1 MWTSAGI
8 SGHSYHPLREPIA
21 PTVPVELSRNRIDP
35 DQGTTIGLKV
45 NQIHF
50 SDTGNRMDTRTTEL
64 SAKDL
69 EGNIAVLSSAAQ
81 ALQLTRF
88 EKISY
93 RALMVSAYVITGSVA
108 FQLIFGLV
116 IRLSG
121 KAELLSK
128 WAIPMALEFHASVLL
143 GILSLALNIPLFIKA
158 FRERA
163 RLKKLGLGSLS
174 ESLWKESRRRRWKS
188 RILEGLLIVGGT
200 STFLVASLYLFFLI
214 FRHKYSNLRIFQN
227 YSEQE
232 ILTLW
237 LLGVLYLAII
247 TALLFSARYLHSQRE
262 RMDLTANAQQLKK
275 SLESLRQPIGKA
287 EVASVPSA
295 LLEQTAKIESAQIAK
310 ERKDALL
317 QSVAFRRNG
326 YAIAFD
332 RDAAE
337 RRATL
342 SIADRVELEDLVA
355 QLSTEGAQL
364 GSQAEAV
371 AGAKD
376 ATLRIAT
383 KSSRVEIE
391 YAIDQASRAIRI
403 TDVRHRE
410 DGSDSPL
417 TGGSHA

>member
-1 MWTSAGI
+1 MDVGWNLGPTM
-8 SGHSYHPLREPIA
+8 PLG
-21 PTVPVELSRNRIDP
+21 LSRNRIDP
-35 DQGTTIGLKV
+35 DQGKTTELRLTKFIYRTPA
-45 NQIHF
+45 IA
-50 SDTGNRMDTRTTEL
+50 MDTRTTEL
-64 SAKDL
+64 SPQDL

-108 FQLIFGLV
+108 FQMIFGLV
-116 IRLSG
+116 LGLLG
-121 KAELLSK
+121 KGELLSK
-128 WAIPMALEFHASVLL
+128 WASPMALEFHASVLL

-214 FRHKYSNLRIFQN
+214 FRHKYSDLGIFKN

-275 SLESLRQPIGKA
+275 VLERLQQRIGKA

-317 QSVAFRRNG
+317 QSVAFRSSG

-364 GSQAEAV
+364 GSQPGAV
-371 AGAKD
+371 DGSQGA
-376 ATLRIAT
+376 TIRGTT
-383 KSSRVEIE
+383 KSKRIEIE
-391 YAIDQASRAIRI
+391 FAVDQASRAIRI
-403 TDVRHRE
+403 TNVRHGE

-417 TGGSHA
+417 KGGSHA